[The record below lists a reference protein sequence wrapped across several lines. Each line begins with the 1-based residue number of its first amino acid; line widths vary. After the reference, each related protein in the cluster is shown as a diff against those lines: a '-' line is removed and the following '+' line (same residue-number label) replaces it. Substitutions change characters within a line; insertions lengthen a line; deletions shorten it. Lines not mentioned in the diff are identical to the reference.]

1 MSQNSRLPLNEEAKE
16 LWEAALAGWDVSQ
29 GDMEVSYQEFQTFL
43 LPFYKSV
50 QARLD
55 RMKAMRLYGYIDFP
69 DGNPGRGNKKT
80 VKVFSVVGKSGNIDQ
95 PDVAPLLSEVARVAG
110 I

>member
-1 MSQNSRLPLNEEAKE
+1 MKAEAE
-16 LWEAALAGWDVSQ
+16 QLWRAAIEGWDVAQ
-29 GDMEVSYQEFQTFL
+29 GDMEVDYQEFQTFL

-69 DGNPGRGNKKT
+69 DGNPGRGHKKR
-80 VKVFSVVGKSGNIDQ
+80 VRVYSVVGKSGNVNESDKPFRLSQ
-95 PDVAPLLSEVARVAG
+95 VARAVAPV
-110 I
+110 

>member
-1 MSQNSRLPLNEEAKE
+1 MSLNSTLPLKEEARE
-16 LWEAALAGWDVSQ
+16 LWEAAIQGWDIEK
-29 GDMEVSYQEFQTFL
+29 GDMEVQYQEFQTFL

-80 VKVFSVVGKSGNIDQ
+80 VRVFSIPGQASNIDK
-95 PDVAPLLSEVARVAG
+95 PNELPVLSKLARPVSG
-110 I
+110 